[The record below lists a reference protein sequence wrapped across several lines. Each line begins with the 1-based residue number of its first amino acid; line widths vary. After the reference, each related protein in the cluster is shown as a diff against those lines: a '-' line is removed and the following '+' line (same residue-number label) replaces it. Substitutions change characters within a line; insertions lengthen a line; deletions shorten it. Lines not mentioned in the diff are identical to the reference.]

1 MCAQYPHLLVM
12 QGGPSAGKVYPLEGD
27 EIFIGRKPGNTIQI
41 DSPGV
46 SRTHARLIFLHNQY
60 LLEDLGS
67 SNGTYLNGEQIV
79 SAGLLKNG
87 DIISLGRI
95 IQLVYRAE
103 WHQVS
108 SITPEDEQSS
118 EVGNNVKDASE
129 RLSIPP
135 SSTSTAHSV
144 NQSHPGSTMPMIN
157 REAHF
162 VQEITLPQI
171 IVVMAGQTTKTYS
184 LNRSRLTM
192 GSAENNEIVINS
204 QIVSSYH
211 ACLEHMQD
219 GYYLTVLPEASSP
232 VFLEDKPLVTPH
244 KLNHGDILKIGS
256 LDPGMMV
263 TLIYINLSQADDA
276 TSSSR
281 TRY

>member
-118 EVGNNVKDASE
+118 EVGNNVKEASE
-129 RLSIPP
+129 QLSISP

-144 NQSHPGSTMPMIN
+144 IQSHPGSTMPMIN

-204 QIVSSYH
+204 QIVSRYH

-219 GYYLTVLPEASSP
+219 GYYLTVLPEASCP
-232 VFLEDKPLVTPH
+232 VFFEDKPLVTPH
-244 KLNHGDILKIGS
+244 KLNHGDILKIES
-256 LDPGMMV
+256 LDTGMMV
-263 TLIYINLSQADDA
+263 TLIYINLSRADDA

-281 TRY
+281 TGY